1 MSRSPEAR
9 TQSSTHHLTP
19 FTPDDGSEVQPMRVS
34 RVVLAGQPRSC
45 RPNLRGNGDPRYL
58 CGNAR
63 LYPHHQTT
71 SAQEKFTD
79 LDESFKSFPY
89 VASCRPGERNA
100 ESTVQPVVH
109 RSVHPQTDPK
119 PYGTHNLCAARRR
132 IRTRAK
138 HQPITLSA

>member
-45 RPNLRGNGDPRYL
+45 RPNPRGNGDPRYL

-71 SAQEKFTD
+71 RAHEKFTD
-79 LDESFKSFPY
+79 PDQSFKSLPS
-89 VASCRPGERNA
+89 VASCPPRQPSALSTAQPSLPPPRP
-100 ESTVQPVVH
+100 P
-109 RSVHPQTDPK
+109 P
-119 PYGTHNLCAARRR
+119 
-132 IRTRAK
+132 
-138 HQPITLSA
+138 